1 MKKKTVIIIL
11 AGIMALGTASTVYAA
26 QTEETIGAETEDAL
40 LYLYGSWIQGS
51 SMSLVFT
58 PDQEIYDINWSKE
71 QPICEFSVENGRILC
86 NLDTMP
92 EEYLEGAVDPELS
105 MELVEATEEAAR
117 EFIGKGDLYAEPGKD
132 QMLKITSG
140 MTDETDPLNPEK
152 IEGTVFACKEKNP
165 ENYLNILLKDSCWE
179 LDGKLLKLEAD
190 PELYDFQFKIDFDHG
205 KQTGV
210 LSVWSG
216 GEIGF
221 SWDGGTSI
229 IYNYVTTDT
238 DSITLANKQDPEKT
252 VVLKMVSEETQN

>member
-26 QTEETIGAETEDAL
+26 QTEDAL
-40 LYLYGSWIQGS
+40 LYLYGSWIQGL

-105 MELVEATEEAAR
+105 MELVEATEEAVR

-229 IYNYVTTDT
+229 TYNYVTTDT

>member
-26 QTEETIGAETEDAL
+26 QTEDAL

-117 EFIGKGDLYAEPGKD
+117 EFIGKGDLYGLYAEPGKD

-152 IEGTVFACKEKNP
+152 IEGTVFACKEKNS

-190 PELYDFQFKIDFDHG
+190 PELSDFQFKIDFDHG

-221 SWDGGTSI
+221 SWDGGTTI
-229 IYNYVTTDT
+229 TYNYVTTDT